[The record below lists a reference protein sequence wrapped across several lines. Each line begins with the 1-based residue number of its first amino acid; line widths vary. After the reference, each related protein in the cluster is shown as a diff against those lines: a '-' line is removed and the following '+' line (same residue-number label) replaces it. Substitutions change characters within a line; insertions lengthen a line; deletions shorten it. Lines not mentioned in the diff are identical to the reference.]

1 MKAIVIHEPG
11 GPEQLKYEDVPKPA
25 VKPGWSLVKVKA
37 FGINHSEV
45 FTRQGLS
52 PSVHFPRILGIECVG
67 EIVESTDQKLSVGQK
82 VVSLMGE
89 MGRDFDGSYA
99 EYVLLPNRQI
109 YPINSQLSWT
119 DLAALPETYYTAFIS
134 LKNLKID
141 ANHQVLV
148 RGATSGVGVAF
159 ANLLKSQFSDI
170 KVSGTTRSVQK
181 TDQLIAAGFDQVVID
196 DQNHLQ
202 TTRSFDRV
210 LELIGPLT
218 VKDTFQHVYEG
229 GIVCITG
236 LLGGQWTLNDFDPI
250 MDLAPNSY
258 LTSGYSGNVSAEK
271 FNDLL
276 AFIDQ
281 YQVKVTPEKI
291 FSLPEV
297 PDAHRY
303 LASQQSFGKVVVK
316 VD

>member
-11 GPEQLKYEDVPKPA
+11 GPEQLKYETVPTPE

-52 PSVHFPRILGIECVG
+52 PSVKFPRIFGIECVG
-67 EIVESTDQKLSVGQK
+67 EVVDSTDPQLVVGQK

-89 MGRDFDGSYA
+89 MGCNFDGSYA
-99 EYVLLPNRQI
+99 EYVLLPNQQI
-109 YPINSQLSWT
+109 YPIESSLSWT
-119 DLAALPETYYTAFIS
+119 DLAALPETYYTAYVS
-134 LKNLKID
+134 LENMKIK
-141 ANHQVLV
+141 ASHQVLV

-159 ANLLKSQFSDI
+159 ANLVKSQCPQI
-170 KVSGTTRSVQK
+170 NLTGTTRSAK
-181 TDQLIAAGFDQVVID
+181 KADQLLNAGFDQVVID
-196 DQNHLQ
+196 EDNQLQ
-202 TTRSFDRV
+202 TDQVYDRV

-218 VKDTFQHVYEG
+218 MKNTFQHVSEG
-229 GIVCITG
+229 GIVCTTG
-236 LLGGQWTLNDFDPI
+236 QLGGQLDLADFDPI

-258 LTSGYSGNVSAEK
+258 LTSGYSGNVSAAK
-271 FNDLL
+271 FKELL
-276 AFIDQ
+276 NFIDR

-303 LASQQSFGKVVVK
+303 LASQQSSGKVVIK